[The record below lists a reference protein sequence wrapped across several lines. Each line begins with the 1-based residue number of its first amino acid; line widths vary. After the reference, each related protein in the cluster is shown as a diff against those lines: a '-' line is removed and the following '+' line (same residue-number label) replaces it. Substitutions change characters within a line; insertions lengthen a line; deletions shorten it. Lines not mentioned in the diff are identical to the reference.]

1 MDSSLD
7 VFQALTKPKRRR
19 TWRTIQ
25 SEIGRNDPNLLAAVE
40 VALGD
45 SVTPRAQVVLALQ
58 ALGYDI
64 AKMGVENWAADVV
77 SR

>member
-1 MDSSLD
+1 
-7 VFQALTKPKRRR
+7 
-19 TWRTIQ
+19 
-25 SEIGRNDPNLLAAVE
+25 LAAVE

>member
-7 VFQALTKPKRRR
+7 VFAALTKPKRRR

-64 AKMGVENWAADVV
+64 AKMGVENWWAEVV